1 MKRVLSAI
9 ALAAGTT
16 AMPALAADVG
26 VSVSIGQPGFY
37 GHIDIGNVPPPPV
50 VYAQPVIVQPV
61 PVGVVY
67 QPIYVHAPPGH
78 VKNWAKHCGQYGACG
93 RPVYFVQSS
102 WYNEVYVPEYQKRH
116 GGPKNKNGGKNGHGN
131 GHGKGHRD

>member
-1 MKRVLSAI
+1 MKRFLPVL
-9 ALAAGTT
+9 ALATT
-16 AMPALAADVG
+16 TVAMPALAADVG

-50 VYAQPVIVQPV
+50 VYAQPVIIQPV

-67 QPIYVHAPPGH
+67 QPIYVHAPPVH
-78 VKNWAKHCGQYGACG
+78 VQNWAMHCGQYGACG
-93 RPVYFVQSS
+93 RPVYFVQSN

-116 GGPKNKNGGKNGHGN
+116 GGPKHKHGGWNNGR
-131 GHGKGHRD
+131 GKGHRD